1 MIDLASILQQ
11 VLRSLS
17 EFYVW
22 YIAIGVAII
31 LVNDLTFMPLAIIHD
46 RILGKYRDFDVPP
59 LVSVLVPAHNEEKVI
74 ENLLRT
80 LFEQT
85 YKNMEIIVINDAS
98 TDSTRRILEPYAYR
112 RQIRLLNLQ
121 APNTGKHAAINAGLE
136 VARGEFIVV
145 SDADGL
151 LERDA
156 VANMIRPFVDEN
168 VMSVSGNIKVANRVN
183 LLTKC
188 QALEY
193 MRDINIP
200 RRAFDLLNI
209 TLVVPGPLGAFRRSV
224 VGHVGEYDPDTV
236 TEDFD
241 ITVKIQ
247 KARDGRQIASR
258 NVTNAVAYTEAPEKL
273 KDLIRQRTRWYG
285 GMAQTF
291 QKHQKYRMWT
301 GSGSYSRLGVPYLFA
316 TLFVVPVLELIMT
329 GVTILAIIR
338 GAIFPIAVAFLVFTV
353 METLTSLLAI
363 SLDNEDWRLAYFS
376 PLYVLGYRQ
385 LLDLIRV
392 HSYLKAMR
400 GRLGWGRAARIGET
414 AAKARTALQT

>member
-1 MIDLASILQQ
+1 
-11 VLRSLS
+11 
-17 EFYVW
+17 
-22 YIAIGVAII
+22 
-31 LVNDLTFMPLAIIHD
+31 
-46 RILGKYRDFDVPP
+46 VPP
-59 LVSVLVPAHNEEKVI
+59 LVSVLIPAHNEEKVI

-98 TDSTRRILEPYAYR
+98 TDNTRRILEPYAYR
-112 RQIRLLNLQ
+112 RQIRLLNIDP
-121 APNTGKHAAINAGLE
+121 PNVGKHAAINAGLE
-136 VARGEFIVV
+136 VAKGEIIVV
-145 SDADGL
+145 VDADGL

-156 VANMIRPFVDEN
+156 VANMVRPFVDEN
-168 VMSVSGNIKVANRVN
+168 VMSVSGNIKVANRIN
-183 LLTKC
+183 LLTRC

-193 MRDINIP
+193 IRDINIP

-224 VGHVGEYDPDTV
+224 MGHVGEYDPDTV

-241 ITVKIQ
+241 VTVKIQ

-258 NVTNAVAYTEAPEKL
+258 NITNAIAYTEAPEKL

-285 GMAQTF
+285 GMAQTYL
-291 QKHQKYRMWT
+291 KHRRYRMWT

-316 TLFVVPVLELIMT
+316 TLFVVPILELIMT

-338 GAIFPIAVAFLVFTV
+338 GAFLPIAVAFLVFTV

-363 SLDNEDWRLAYFS
+363 SMDKEDWRLAYLS

-392 HSYLKAMR
+392 HAYVKAVR
-400 GRLGWGRAARIGET
+400 GRLAWGRAVRVGDT
-414 AAKARTALQT
+414 AVRARTALQR